1 MTSSKA
7 WIYVVL
13 VCFIGLIMP
22 KEIWHDCD
30 NMHQIVNNQD
40 HKTSHFSKDTSCAV
54 CDFHFFPAVENEFLE
69 YAFIKMFH
77 PNLEIRVDEFSLVI
91 KENISLRGPPKYLIE
106 A

>member
-22 KEIWHDCD
+22 KEIWHHCD
-30 NMHQIVNNQD
+30 NMHSIVDDHD
-40 HKTSHFSKDTSCAV
+40 HKSTHFSKDTSCAV
-54 CDFHFFPAVENEFLE
+54 CDFHCYPAIENRVFE
-69 YAFIKMFH
+69 YAFTKMVH
-77 PNLEIRVDEFSLVI
+77 PNLEVHLDEFNLVVRS
-91 KENISLRGPPKYLIE
+91 NLFLRGPPKCMIE